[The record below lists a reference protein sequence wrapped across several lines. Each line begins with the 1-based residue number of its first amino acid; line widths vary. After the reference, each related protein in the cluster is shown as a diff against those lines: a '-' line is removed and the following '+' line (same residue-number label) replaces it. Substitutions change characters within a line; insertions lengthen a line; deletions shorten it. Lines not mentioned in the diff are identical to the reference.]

1 MIICTMHENSRCN
14 YSISLDYETLLFTS
28 SGYCRK
34 GKSFK
39 IIFSKGTSYEQARD
53 QTEKRYFI

>member
-1 MIICTMHENSRCN
+1 MYENSSCN

-39 IIFSKGTSYEQARD
+39 IIFPKGTSYEQARD